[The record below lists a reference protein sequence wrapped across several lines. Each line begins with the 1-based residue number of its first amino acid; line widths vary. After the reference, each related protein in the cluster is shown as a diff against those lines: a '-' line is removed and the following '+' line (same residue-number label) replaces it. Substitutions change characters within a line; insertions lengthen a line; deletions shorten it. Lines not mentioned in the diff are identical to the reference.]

1 MAEAKIDV
9 PYCSQNRVSTISE
22 EERISRTIRG
32 PIRHRE
38 GGWTAED
45 DDYLRKWV
53 EVYKGKHWKKIAS
66 GLHNRT
72 DVQCLHRWQKVLNPE
87 VNKGPWSQEEDRKLI
102 ELVSKS
108 EPIKWSVVAKS
119 IPGRIGKQCR
129 ERWHN
134 HLDPNIK
141 KDAWTKDEEL
151 AIVRAHRVYGNQW
164 AEIAKLLPGRTDN
177 AIKNLWNCSLKKK
190 FDLYLSAE
198 PLPPVLK
205 TGEDNARNIPT
216 SSAKLRYPSIYWED
230 NLWNTDLQKNLG
242 ICLPTGKLPSF
253 GSVLKT
259 GEYDAKNATK
269 SSVGNSA
276 VCSNK
281 GLNAIAG
288 SCLGN
293 ENSTKNL
300 WITPLLKNLDIHQS
314 TERLRS
320 SGSVLKTGEANP
332 KSATKPTA
340 VGNSTMS
347 DKKGFSAGTRSC
359 VENENSIVNIRN
371 SSLKTMLDFHRSTGL
386 LPAVGSVLNTRGD
399 DEKKVTKSSVVG
411 NSAVCNDK
419 FFNASTRSC
428 LENGH
433 TGKNPWNSSLEE
445 NIDFHLFTGQL
456 PPVGTV
462 LNTEDYALQISISP
476 AAGKISGCNNDGFND
491 GTQCSLVNGDF
502 YKVDEGCMDPAEP
515 SIPEF
520 LDARDPTGV
529 LATES
534 SNSVGV
540 GCRQLAS
547 KHEFSR
553 SNSKENLVKRRSI
566 GNRERII
573 AGAPLP
579 ISVPVTGS
587 LNQATSI
594 LTSEMG
600 KTGVLATDSGNS
612 VGLGCRQLVS
622 EHEFSRSNSKE
633 NLVSDRSIGD
643 IERSIAG
650 ALLSFSV
657 PVTGSLNQETSDLTL
672 EIGKTGVLAT
682 DSSNSDDLGCRQ
694 LASKHEF
701 SRSNSKANLVKY
713 RSIGDIE
720 RSTAGTL
727 LSISVPVTGSLNQET
742 PDLTSEIGKSGL
754 LATDSSNFVGL
765 GCRQL
770 ASKHKF
776 SRSNSKANLVKYR
789 SISDIERST
798 SGTPLPISAPVTKFK
813 NRSATPVKESKPSK
827 KSALSDAI
835 RSQWELQRSLQD
847 QREFQRKPQLRVV
860 ETARQPQ
867 KLFVE
872 QKKVGEAFMLAS
884 QPSCSTNHAVSA
896 GTSSTHLGQDLLID
910 GSNDMSLRNDLH
922 EGMLE
927 LGVTGSLNQETADLT
942 SVLSPTICLPPV
954 CNNSLVDQRVESLFK
969 NVAKSFSTLPSI
981 VRKRKREAGGARK
994 REEHIKEVQ
1003 DEESLHSLEIKK
1015 TDNSKEKPGSMVS
1028 LGSDN
1033 ISCRGNNTVSQF
1045 YSRKAWKDKSEV
1057 FNSLEKH
1064 LDGDE
1069 HKNEVMDEE
1078 ELYSPERKKIDTSE
1092 EKPGSVDVNLKSDNS
1107 VCRGN
1112 STVRLFYT
1120 RNTRPYRFR
1129 QKQSEMFYTRKVR
1142 PYGLRKTKSDVS
1154 VSLEKQLVRDEHTSK
1169 LQDEESLHTV
1179 ERKQTD
1185 NGEKMAGS
1193 VDVNLKSDN
1202 SVCRGNSTVRLFY
1215 TRNARPYRFR
1225 QKQSD
1230 MFCTKKARPCGL
1242 SKNKSDVS
1250 VSLEKQLRGDEHT
1263 NEVQDE
1269 ESLRRV
1275 ERKKNDNGE
1284 EMAGSLDVSLKIE
1297 SAACRGDSTVRLFYT
1312 RKSRPY
1318 GVMQKQS
1325 EMFKARP
1332 YGLTQIKSDVS
1343 VSLEKQLDRDEHTN
1357 EVQDEESLHTFERKK
1372 TDNGEE
1378 MAGSLDVNLKT
1389 ESSTCRGNTTVR
1401 LFYSKKARPYGLR
1414 KNKSD
1419 VFQSLE
1425 KQLDGDYHT
1434 DEVKDEERLYALERK
1449 KLHIREENP
1458 ELCRLRQ
1465 KQSGM
1470 FYTRKARP
1478 YGSMQKNS
1486 DVSVSLK
1493 KRLDKD
1499 EHTNEAQNE
1508 ESLHSVE
1515 RKKPDDSEEMAGSL
1529 DVNLNS
1535 ENSSC
1540 PGNSS
1545 VRLFYTNPSLYGSR
1559 QNKSDVLKSLENQ
1572 LDGNEYINEVV
1583 DEEGLDSIGRKKVYT
1598 RDENAGS
1605 VDVNP
1610 KSDKSACRGNNTVR
1624 LFYTRK
1630 ARLYRCRIKQSGQLY
1645 TRKARPYRLR
1655 QEESDISRS
1664 VETQLDRV
1672 EHSSEGQDRDTTRC
1686 RLKKSGMFYTRKARP
1701 NGLRQTKYDILKLI
1715 EKQLHRDEHANELR
1729 DERKLPSFERRVTD
1743 TSEEPGSGD
1752 VNLVTDNSAYHG
1764 NSSVRLFY
1772 TRKTRPCSSS
1782 QKTV

>member
-1 MAEAKIDV
+1 MADAKIDV
-9 PYCSQNRVSTISE
+9 PYCSQNRVSTVSE
-22 EERISRTIRG
+22 EEDEEAKRMSMTIRG

-38 GGWTAED
+38 GGWTAEE

-53 EVYKGKHWKKIAS
+53 QVYKGKHWKKIAS

-72 DVQCLHRWQKVLNPE
+72 DVQY
-87 VNKGPWSQEEDRKLI
+87 RKLI
-102 ELVSKS
+102 ELVLKS
-108 EPIKWSVVAKS
+108 GPIKWSVVAKS

-129 ERWHN
+129 ERWYN

-177 AIKNLWNCSLKKK
+177 AIKNLWNSSLKKK
-190 FDLYLSAE
+190 LDLYLSAE

-216 SSAKLRYPSIYWED
+216 SSEKLRYPSVYRED

-242 ICLPTGKLPSF
+242 ICLSTGKLPSF

-259 GEYDAKNATK
+259 GEDDSKNATK

-300 WITPLLKNLDIHQS
+300 WITPLLKNLNIHQS
-314 TERLRS
+314 TDRLQS
-320 SGSVLKTGEANP
+320 SGLVLKTGEANP
-332 KSATKPTA
+332 KSATKSTA

-347 DKKGFSAGTRSC
+347 DKKGFSAGTRNC
-359 VENENSIVNIRN
+359 LENENSIVNIRN

-386 LPAVGSVLNTRGD
+386 LAAVGSVLKTRGD
-399 DEKKVTKSSVVG
+399 DEKKVTKSSSVVG

-419 FFNASTRSC
+419 FFNTSTRTC
-428 LENGH
+428 LE
-433 TGKNPWNSSLEE
+433 
-445 NIDFHLFTGQL
+445 FTAQL

-476 AAGKISGCNNDGFND
+476 AAGKISGCNNEGLTD
-491 GTQCSLVNGDF
+491 GTQRSLGNEDF
-502 YKVDEGCMDPAEP
+502 FKVDEGCMDPVEP

-520 LDARDPTGV
+520 LDVGDPTGV

-534 SNSVGV
+534 SSSVDL

-547 KHEFSR
+547 DHEFSR
-553 SNSKENLVKRRSI
+553 TNSKANLV
-566 GNRERII
+566 N
-573 AGAPLP
+573 
-579 ISVPVTGS
+579 
-587 LNQATSI
+587 
-594 LTSEMG
+594 
-600 KTGVLATDSGNS
+600 
-612 VGLGCRQLVS
+612 
-622 EHEFSRSNSKE
+622 
-633 NLVSDRSIGD
+633 DRSIGD

-650 ALLSFSV
+650 TLLSFSV
-657 PVTGSLNQETSDLTL
+657 PVTGSLNQETSDLTS
-672 EIGKTGVLAT
+672 EIGKTCVLAT
-682 DSSNSDDLGCRQ
+682 DSSNSDVLGCRQ
-694 LASKHEF
+694 LASKHVF

-720 RSTAGTL
+720 RSIAGTL
-727 LSISVPVTGSLNQET
+727 LSISVPITGSLNQET
-742 PDLTSEIGKSGL
+742 SGLTSEIGKSGV
-754 LATDSSNFVGL
+754 LATDSSNSVGL

-770 ASKHKF
+770 ASKHEF
-776 SRSNSKANLVKYR
+776 SRSNFKANLVKYR
-789 SISDIERST
+789 SIGDIERRIAE
-798 SGTPLPISAPVTKFK
+798 TPVPIPVPVTKFK
-813 NRSATPVKESKPSK
+813 NRSATPVKETKPSK
-827 KSALSDAI
+827 KSALSEAI
-835 RSQWELQRSLQD
+835 QSQWELQKSLHD
-847 QREFQRKPQLRVV
+847 QLEFQREPQIRAV

-867 KLFVE
+867 KLFE
-872 QKKVGEAFMLAS
+872 EKKKVGEAFMLAS
-884 QPSCSTNHAVSA
+884 QSSCSTNPAVSA
-896 GTSSTHLGQDLLID
+896 VPSSTRLGPDLLNV
-910 GSNDMSLRNDLH
+910 GSNDVSLRNDIHKGVLD
-922 EGMLE
+922 
-927 LGVTGSLNQETADLT
+927 LGVTCSLNQETAVLT
-942 SVLSPTICLPPV
+942 SDLSPTICLPPV
-954 CNNSLVDQRVESLFK
+954 CNDSLVDQRVESLFK
-969 NVAKSFSTLPSI
+969 NVAKSFSTIPSI
-981 VRKRKREAGGARK
+981 LRKRKREAGGARNQD
-994 REEHIKEVQ
+994 EHIKEVQ
-1003 DEESLHSLEIKK
+1003 DEESLHSLEMQKA
-1015 TDNSKEKPGSMVS
+1015 DNSKEKPGSMVN
-1028 LGSDN
+1028 LESDN
-1033 ISCRGNNTVSQF
+1033 ISCRGNNTVRQF
-1045 YSRKAWKDKSEV
+1045 YSRKAWKNKSEV
-1057 FNSLEKH
+1057 FKSLEKH

-1069 HKNEVMDEE
+1069 HTNEVMDEE
-1078 ELYSPERKKIDTSE
+1078 GLHSPERKKTDSTE

-1120 RNTRPYRFR
+1120 RNSRPYRFR
-1129 QKQSEMFYTRKVR
+1129 QKQSEMFYTRKAR
-1142 PYGLRKTKSDVS
+1142 PYGLRKNKSDVS
-1154 VSLEKQLVRDEHTSK
+1154 VSLEKQLDRDVHTSK
-1169 LQDEESLHTV
+1169 LQDEKSLHTV
-1179 ERKQTD
+1179 ERKKID
-1185 NGEKMAGS
+1185 NGEEMAGS

-1202 SVCRGNSTVRLFY
+1202 SVSRGNSTVRLFY

-1230 MFCTKKARPCGL
+1230 MFYTKKARPCGL
-1242 SKNKSDVS
+1242 NKNKSDVS
-1250 VSLEKQLRGDEHT
+1250 MSLEKQLHRDEHT
-1263 NEVQDE
+1263 DEGQDE
-1269 ESLRRV
+1269 ESLHRV
-1275 ERKKNDNGE
+1275 ERKETDNGE
-1284 EMAGSLDVSLKIE
+1284 EMAGSPDVSLKNE
-1297 SAACRGDSTVRLFYT
+1297 SAACSGNSTVRLFYT
-1312 RKSRPY
+1312 RKVRPY
-1318 GVMQKQS
+1318 SVMQKQS
-1325 EMFKARP
+1325 EMFYTRKACP
-1332 YGLTQIKSDVS
+1332 CGSMQIKSDIS
-1343 VSLEKQLDRDEHTN
+1343 VSLEKQLDRDEHKN
-1357 EVQDEESLHTFERKK
+1357 EVQDEESLHTVERKR

-1389 ESSTCRGNTTVR
+1389 ESSACRGNSTVR
-1401 LFYSKKARPYGLR
+1401 LFYTKKARPYGLR

-1425 KQLDGDYHT
+1425 KQLDGDDLT

-1478 YGSMQKNS
+1478 YGSIQKNS

-1493 KRLDKD
+1493 KQLDKD
-1499 EHTNEAQNE
+1499 EHRNEVQNE

-1515 RKKPDDSEEMAGSL
+1515 RKKSDDSEEMAGSL
-1529 DVNLNS
+1529 VVNLNR

-1545 VRLFYTNPSLYGSR
+1545 VRLFYTKPSPYGSR

-1572 LDGNEYINEVV
+1572 LDGNEYTNEVV
-1583 DEEGLDSIGRKKVYT
+1583 DEEGFDSLERKKVNT

-1610 KSDKSACRGNNTVR
+1610 KSDKSAYRGNSTVR

-1630 ARLYRCRIKQSGQLY
+1630 ARLYGCRIKQSGQLY
-1645 TRKARPYRLR
+1645 ARKARPYRFM

-1664 VETQLDRV
+1664 VEMQLDRV

-1686 RLKKSGMFYTRKARP
+1686 RLKRSGMFYTRKARP
-1701 NGLRQTKYDILKLI
+1701 NSLRQTKYDILK
-1715 EKQLHRDEHANELR
+1715 
-1729 DERKLPSFERRVTD
+1729 RVTD
-1743 TSEEPGSGD
+1743 TSEEPGPGV
-1752 VNLVTDNSAYHG
+1752 VNLITDNPAYHA

-1772 TRKTRPCSSS
+1772 TRKARTCSSS
-1782 QKTV
+1782 QKTI

>member
-9 PYCSQNRVSTISE
+9 PYCSQNRVSTVSE
-22 EERISRTIRG
+22 EEDEEAKRMSRTIRG

-38 GGWTAED
+38 GGWTAEE

-53 EVYKGKHWKKIAS
+53 EVYKGKHWKKIAA

-108 EPIKWSVVAKS
+108 GPIKWSVVAKS

-129 ERWHN
+129 ERWYN

-177 AIKNLWNCSLKKK
+177 AIKNLWNSSLKKK
-190 FDLYLSAE
+190 LDLYLSAE

-216 SSAKLRYPSIYWED
+216 SSAKLRYPSVYRED
-230 NLWNTDLQKNLG
+230 NLWNTNLQKNLG
-242 ICLPTGKLPSF
+242 ICLSTGKLPSF

-259 GEYDAKNATK
+259 GEDDAKNATK

-281 GLNAIAG
+281 GLNVIGG

-300 WITPLLKNLDIHQS
+300 WITPLLKNLNIHQS
-314 TERLRS
+314 TEKLPS

-332 KSATKPTA
+332 KMQPNHQLCLA
-340 VGNSTMS
+340 
-347 DKKGFSAGTRSC
+347 
-359 VENENSIVNIRN
+359 NENSIMNIRN
-371 SSLKTMLDFHRSTGL
+371 GSLKTMLDFHRSTGL
-386 LPAVGSVLNTRGD
+386 LPAVGSVLKTRVD

-419 FFNASTRSC
+419 KFNAR
-428 LENGH
+428 
-433 TGKNPWNSSLEE
+433 KNPSNSSLEE

-476 AAGKISGCNNDGFND
+476 AAGKISGCNNDG
-491 GTQCSLVNGDF
+491 TQCSLGNEDF
-502 YKVDEGCMDPAEP
+502 YKVDE
-515 SIPEF
+515 S
-520 LDARDPTGV
+520 
-529 LATES
+529 
-534 SNSVGV
+534 
-540 GCRQLAS
+540 
-547 KHEFSR
+547 
-553 SNSKENLVKRRSI
+553 
-566 GNRERII
+566 
-573 AGAPLP
+573 
-579 ISVPVTGS
+579 
-587 LNQATSI
+587 
-594 LTSEMG
+594 
-600 KTGVLATDSGNS
+600 VLATDSSNS
-612 VGLGCRQLVS
+612 VGLGCRQLAS
-622 EHEFSRSNSKE
+622 EHEFSRTSSKE
-633 NLVSDRSIGD
+633 NLVNDRSIGD

-650 ALLSFSV
+650 TLLSFSV
-657 PVTGSLNQETSDLTL
+657 PVTGSLNQKTSDLTS
-672 EIGKTGVLAT
+672 EIGKTCVLATDLSNSDDLGCRQLASKHGFSRSNSKANLVKYRSIGDIERSIAGTLLSISVPITGSLNQETSGLTSEIGKSGVLAT
-682 DSSNSDDLGCRQ
+682 DSSNSVGLGCRQ

-720 RSTAGTL
+720 RRIA
-727 LSISVPVTGSLNQET
+727 E
-742 PDLTSEIGKSGL
+742 
-754 LATDSSNFVGL
+754 
-765 GCRQL
+765 
-770 ASKHKF
+770 
-776 SRSNSKANLVKYR
+776 
-789 SISDIERST
+789 
-798 SGTPLPISAPVTKFK
+798 TPLPIPVPVTKFK

-827 KSALSDAI
+827 KSALSEAI
-835 RSQWELQRSLQD
+835 RSQWELQKSLHD
-847 QREFQRKPQLRVV
+847 QLEFQREPQIRAV

-867 KLFVE
+867 KLFEE

-884 QPSCSTNHAVSA
+884 QSSCSTNPAVSA
-896 GTSSTHLGQDLLID
+896 VPSSTRLGPDLLNV
-910 GSNDMSLRNDLH
+910 GSNDVSLRNDLH
-922 EGMLE
+922 EAVLE
-927 LGVTGSLNQETADLT
+927 LGVTGSLNQETAVLT
-942 SVLSPTICLPPV
+942 SDLSPTICLPPV
-954 CNNSLVDQRVESLFK
+954 CNDSLVDQRVESLFK
-969 NVAKSFSTLPSI
+969 NVAKSFSSIPSI
-981 VRKRKREAGGARK
+981 LRKRKREAGGARNQD
-994 REEHIKEVQ
+994 EHIKEVQ
-1003 DEESLHSLEIKK
+1003 DEESLHSLEMQKA
-1015 TDNSKEKPGSMVS
+1015 DNSKEKPGSMVN
-1028 LGSDN
+1028 LESDN
-1033 ISCRGNNTVSQF
+1033 ISCRGNNTVRQF
-1045 YSRKAWKDKSEV
+1045 YSRKAWKNKSEV
-1057 FNSLEKH
+1057 FKSLEKH

-1069 HKNEVMDEE
+1069 HTNEVMDEE
-1078 ELYSPERKKIDTSE
+1078 GLHTPKRKKTDSTE
-1092 EKPGSVDVNLKSDNS
+1092 ENPGSVDVNLKSDNS

-1120 RNTRPYRFR
+1120 RNSRPYRFR
-1129 QKQSEMFYTRKVR
+1129 QKQSEMFYTRKAR
-1142 PYGLRKTKSDVS
+1142 PYGLRKNKSDVS
-1154 VSLEKQLVRDEHTSK
+1154 VSLEKQLDRDVHTI
-1169 LQDEESLHTV
+1169 
-1179 ERKQTD
+1179 ERKKTD

-1202 SVCRGNSTVRLFY
+1202 SVSRGNSTVWLFY

-1230 MFCTKKARPCGL
+1230 MFYTKRL
-1242 SKNKSDVS
+1242 IH
-1250 VSLEKQLRGDEHT
+1250 KQLHRDEHT
-1263 NEVQDE
+1263 DEGQDE
-1269 ESLRRV
+1269 ESLHRV
-1275 ERKKNDNGE
+1275 ERKETDNGE
-1284 EMAGSLDVSLKIE
+1284 EMAGSPDVSLKNE
-1297 SAACRGDSTVRLFYT
+1297 SAACSGNSTVRLFYT
-1312 RKSRPY
+1312 RKARPY
-1318 GVMQKQS
+1318 GVKQKQS
-1325 EMFKARP
+1325 DIFYTRKARP
-1332 YGLTQIKSDVS
+1332 CGSMQIKSDVS
-1343 VSLEKQLDRDEHTN
+1343 NKN
-1357 EVQDEESLHTFERKK
+1357 EVQDEESLHTVERKRN
-1372 TDNGEE
+1372 DNGEK

-1389 ESSTCRGNTTVR
+1389 ESSACRGNSTVR
-1401 LFYSKKARPYGLR
+1401 LFYTKKARPYGLR

-1425 KQLDGDYHT
+1425 NQLDGDDLT

-1478 YGSMQKNS
+1478 YGSMQENS
-1486 DVSVSLK
+1486 DVSVSLQK
-1493 KRLDKD
+1493 QLDKD
-1499 EHTNEAQNE
+1499 EHRNEVQNE
-1508 ESLHSVE
+1508 ESLHS
-1515 RKKPDDSEEMAGSL
+1515 EMAGSL
-1529 DVNLNS
+1529 DVNLNR

-1545 VRLFYTNPSLYGSR
+1545 VRLFYTKPSPYGSR

-1572 LDGNEYINEVV
+1572 LDGNEYTNEVV
-1583 DEEGLDSIGRKKVYT
+1583 DEEGFDSLGRKKVDT

-1610 KSDKSACRGNNTVR
+1610 KSDKSAYRGNSTVR
-1624 LFYTRK
+1624 LFYSRK
-1630 ARLYRCRIKQSGQLY
+1630 ARLYECRIKQSGQLY
-1645 TRKARPYRLR
+1645 ARKARPYRFM

-1664 VETQLDRV
+1664 VEMQLDRV

-1686 RLKKSGMFYTRKARP
+1686 RLKRSGMFYTRKARP
-1701 NGLRQTKYDILKLI
+1701 NSLRQTKYDILKLI
-1715 EKQLHRDEHANELR
+1715 EKQLNRDEHANELR
-1729 DERKLPSFERRVTD
+1729 DEQKLPSFERRVTD
-1743 TSEEPGSGD
+1743 TSEEPGPGD
-1752 VNLVTDNSAYHG
+1752 VNLITDNPAYHA

-1772 TRKTRPCSSS
+1772 TRKARTCSSS
-1782 QKTV
+1782 RKTF

>member
-22 EERISRTIRG
+22 EEDEEAKRMSMTIWG

-38 GGWTAED
+38 GGWTAEE

-66 GLHNRT
+66 GLHNRM

-108 EPIKWSVVAKS
+108 GPIKWSVVAKS

-129 ERWHN
+129 ERWYN

-177 AIKNLWNCSLKKK
+177 AIKNLWNSSLKKK
-190 FDLYLSAE
+190 LDLYISAE

-216 SSAKLRYPSIYWED
+216 SSEKLRYPSVYRED

-242 ICLPTGKLPSF
+242 ICLSTGKLPSF

-259 GEYDAKNATK
+259 GEDDAKNATK

-300 WITPLLKNLDIHQS
+300 WITTLLKNLNIHQS
-314 TERLRS
+314 TDRLQS

-332 KSATKPTA
+332 KSATKSTA

-347 DKKGFSAGTRSC
+347 DKKGFSAGTRNC
-359 VENENSIVNIRN
+359 LENENSIVNIRN
-371 SSLKTMLDFHRSTGL
+371 TSLKTMLDFHRSTGL
-386 LPAVGSVLNTRGD
+386 LPAVGSVLKTRGD
-399 DEKKVTKSSVVG
+399 DEKKVTKSSSVVG

-419 FFNASTRSC
+419 FFNTSTRSC
-428 LENGH
+428 LE
-433 TGKNPWNSSLEE
+433 
-445 NIDFHLFTGQL
+445 FTGQL

-476 AAGKISGCNNDGFND
+476 AAGKISGCNNEGLTD
-491 GTQCSLVNGDF
+491 GTQRSLGNEDF
-502 YKVDEGCMDPAEP
+502 YKVDEGCMDPVEP

-520 LDARDPTGV
+520 LDVGDPTGV

-534 SNSVGV
+534 SSSVDL

-547 KHEFSR
+547 DHEFSR
-553 SNSKENLVKRRSI
+553 KNSKANLV
-566 GNRERII
+566 N
-573 AGAPLP
+573 
-579 ISVPVTGS
+579 
-587 LNQATSI
+587 
-594 LTSEMG
+594 
-600 KTGVLATDSGNS
+600 
-612 VGLGCRQLVS
+612 
-622 EHEFSRSNSKE
+622 
-633 NLVSDRSIGD
+633 DRSIGD

-650 ALLSFSV
+650 TLLSFSV
-657 PVTGSLNQETSDLTL
+657 PVTGSLNQETSDLTS
-672 EIGKTGVLAT
+672 EIGKTCVLATDSSNSDVLGCRQLASKHVFSRSNSKANLVKYRSIGDIERSIAGTLLSISVPITGSLNQETSGLTSEIGKSGVLAT
-682 DSSNSDDLGCRQ
+682 DSSNSVGLVCRQ

-720 RSTAGTL
+720 RRIA
-727 LSISVPVTGSLNQET
+727 ET
-742 PDLTSEIGKSGL
+742 P
-754 LATDSSNFVGL
+754 V
-765 GCRQL
+765 
-770 ASKHKF
+770 
-776 SRSNSKANLVKYR
+776 
-789 SISDIERST
+789 
-798 SGTPLPISAPVTKFK
+798 PIPVPVTKFK
-813 NRSATPVKESKPSK
+813 TGAQHL
-827 KSALSDAI
+827 SALSEAI
-835 RSQWELQRSLQD
+835 RSQWELQKSLHD
-847 QREFQRKPQLRVV
+847 QLEFQREPQIRAV

-867 KLFVE
+867 KLFEE

-884 QPSCSTNHAVSA
+884 QSSCATNPAVSA
-896 GTSSTHLGQDLLID
+896 VPSSTRLGPDLLNF
-910 GSNDMSLRNDLH
+910 GSNDVSLRNDLR
-922 EGMLE
+922 EGVLE
-927 LGVTGSLNQETADLT
+927 LGVTRSLNQETAVLT
-942 SVLSPTICLPPV
+942 SDLSPTICLPPV
-954 CNNSLVDQRVESLFK
+954 CNDSLVDQRVESLFK
-969 NVAKSFSTLPSI
+969 NVAKSFSTIPSI
-981 VRKRKREAGGARK
+981 LRKRKREAGGARHQD
-994 REEHIKEVQ
+994 EHIKEVQ
-1003 DEESLHSLEIKK
+1003 DEESLHSLEMQKA
-1015 TDNSKEKPGSMVS
+1015 DNSKEKPGSMVN
-1028 LGSDN
+1028 LESDN
-1033 ISCRGNNTVSQF
+1033 ISCRGNNTVRQF
-1045 YSRKAWKDKSEV
+1045 YSRKIWKNKSEV
-1057 FNSLEKH
+1057 FKSLEKH

-1069 HKNEVMDEE
+1069 HTNEVMDEE
-1078 ELYSPERKKIDTSE
+1078 GLHSPERKKTDSTE

-1120 RNTRPYRFR
+1120 RNSRPYRFR
-1129 QKQSEMFYTRKVR
+1129 QKQSEMFYTRKAR
-1142 PYGLRKTKSDVS
+1142 PYGLRKNKSDVS
-1154 VSLEKQLVRDEHTSK
+1154 VSLEKQLDRDVHTSK
-1169 LQDEESLHTV
+1169 LQDEKSIHTV
-1179 ERKQTD
+1179 ERKKID

-1202 SVCRGNSTVRLFY
+1202 SVSRGNSTVRLFY
-1215 TRNARPYRFR
+1215 TRNARPYRFT

-1230 MFCTKKARPCGL
+1230 MFYTKKARPCGL

-1250 VSLEKQLRGDEHT
+1250 MSLEKQLHRDEHT
-1263 NEVQDE
+1263 DEGQDE
-1269 ESLRRV
+1269 ESLHRV
-1275 ERKKNDNGE
+1275 ERKETDNGE
-1284 EMAGSLDVSLKIE
+1284 EMAGSPDVILKNE
-1297 SAACRGDSTVRLFYT
+1297 SAACSGNSTVRLFYT
-1312 RKSRPY
+1312 RKARPY
-1318 GVMQKQS
+1318 GVKQKQS
-1325 EMFKARP
+1325 DIFYTRKARP
-1332 YGLTQIKSDVS
+1332 CGSMQIKSDVS
-1343 VSLEKQLDRDEHTN
+1343 ASLEKQLDRDENKN
-1357 EVQDEESLHTFERKK
+1357 EVQDEESLHTVERKR

-1389 ESSTCRGNTTVR
+1389 ESSACHGNSTVR
-1401 LFYSKKARPYGLR
+1401 LFYTKKARPYGLR

-1425 KQLDGDYHT
+1425 NQLDGDDLT

-1478 YGSMQKNS
+1478 YASMQKNS

-1493 KRLDKD
+1493 KQLDKD
-1499 EHTNEAQNE
+1499 EHRNEVQNE

-1515 RKKPDDSEEMAGSL
+1515 RKKSDDSEEMAGSP
-1529 DVNLNS
+1529 DVNLNR

-1545 VRLFYTNPSLYGSR
+1545 VRLFYTKPSPYGSR
-1559 QNKSDVLKSLENQ
+1559 QNKSDILKCLENQ
-1572 LDGNEYINEVV
+1572 LDGNEYTNEVV
-1583 DEEGLDSIGRKKVYT
+1583 DEEGFDSLGRKKVDT
-1598 RDENAGS
+1598 GDENAGS

-1610 KSDKSACRGNNTVR
+1610 KSDKSAYRGNSTVR
-1624 LFYTRK
+1624 LFYSRK
-1630 ARLYRCRIKQSGQLY
+1630 ARLYECRIKQSGQLY
-1645 TRKARPYRLR
+1645 ARKARPYRFM

-1664 VETQLDRV
+1664 VEMQLDRV

-1686 RLKKSGMFYTRKARP
+1686 RLKRSGMFYTRKARP
-1701 NGLRQTKYDILKLI
+1701 NSLRQTKYDILKLI
-1715 EKQLHRDEHANELR
+1715 EKQLNRDEHANELR
-1729 DERKLPSFERRVTD
+1729 DEKKLPSFERRVTD
-1743 TSEEPGSGD
+1743 TSEEPGPGD
-1752 VNLVTDNSAYHG
+1752 VNLITDNSAYHA
-1764 NSSVRLFY
+1764 NSSVRLLY
-1772 TRKTRPCSSS
+1772 TRKARTCNSSR
-1782 QKTV
+1782 KTI

>member
-1 MAEAKIDV
+1 MAEAQIDV
-9 PYCSQNRVSTISE
+9 PYSSQNTISE

-38 GGWTAED
+38 GGWTAEE

-53 EVYKGKHWKKIAS
+53 QVYKGKHWKKIAS

-108 EPIKWSVVAKS
+108 ESIKWSVVAKS

-190 FDLYLSAE
+190 LDLHLSAE

-242 ICLPTGKLPSF
+242 ICLSTGKLPSF

-276 VCSNK
+276 ACSNK

-293 ENSTKNL
+293 QSSTKNL
-300 WITPLLKNLDIHQS
+300 WITPLLKNLDIHPS

-332 KSATKPTA
+332 KCATKPTA

-359 VENENSIVNIRN
+359 LENENSIVNIRN

-419 FFNASTRSC
+419 IFNASTRSC

-433 TGKNPWNSSLEE
+433 TGKNPWNSSYTGKNPWNSSLEE
-445 NIDFHLFTGQL
+445 NIDSHLFNGQL

-462 LNTEDYALQISISP
+462 LNTEDYALQISVSP
-476 AAGKISGCNNDGFND
+476 AAGKISGCNNDG
-491 GTQCSLVNGDF
+491 TRCSLGNGDF
-502 YKVDEGCMDPAEP
+502 YKVDEGCMDLAEP
-515 SIPEF
+515 TIPDF
-520 LDARDPTGV
+520 LDAGDPTGV

-547 KHEFSR
+547 EHEFSR
-553 SNSKENLVKRRSI
+553 SNSKKNLVKHRSI

-573 AGAPLP
+573 SGAPLP

-594 LTSEMG
+594 LTTEMG
-600 KTGVLATDSGNS
+600 KTGVLATDSGNP
-612 VGLGCRQLVS
+612 VGLECRQLVS
-622 EHEFSRSNSKE
+622 EHEFCRSNSKE

-650 ALLSFSV
+650 TLLSFSV
-657 PVTGSLNQETSDLTL
+657 PVTGPLNQETSDLTS
-672 EIGKTGVLAT
+672 EIGKTCVLAT

-720 RSTAGTL
+720 RSIAGTL

-742 PDLTSEIGKSGL
+742 SGLTSEIGKSGV
-754 LATDSSNFVGL
+754 LATDSSNSVGL

-770 ASKHKF
+770 ASKHEF
-776 SRSNSKANLVKYR
+776 SRSNAKANLVKYR
-789 SISDIERST
+789 SIGDIERRIA
-798 SGTPLPISAPVTKFK
+798 GTPLPISVPVTKFK
-813 NRSATPVKESKPSK
+813 KRSATPVKESKPSK
-827 KSALSDAI
+827 KSALSEAI
-835 RSQWELQRSLQD
+835 RSQWELQKSLRD
-847 QREFQRKPQLRVV
+847 QLEFQREPKLRAV

-867 KLFVE
+867 KLFEE

-884 QPSCSTNHAVSA
+884 QPSCSTNQAVSA
-896 GTSSTHLGQDLLID
+896 GTSSTRLDQDLLNV
-910 GSNDMSLRNDLH
+910 GSNDVSLRNDLH

-954 CNNSLVDQRVESLFK
+954 CNNSLVDQKVESLFK

-981 VRKRKREAGGARK
+981 LRKRKREAGGARK
-994 REEHIKEVQ
+994 LEEHIKEVQ
-1003 DEESLHSLEIKK
+1003 DEESLHSLEIKI

-1028 LGSDN
+1028 LESDN
-1033 ISCRGNNTVSQF
+1033 ISCRGSNTVSQF
-1045 YSRKAWKDKSEV
+1045 YSRKARKNKSEV
-1057 FNSLEKH
+1057 FKSLEKH

-1078 ELYSPERKKIDTSE
+1078 GLHSPERKKIDTSE

-1120 RNTRPYRFR
+1120 RNARPYRFR

-1142 PYGLRKTKSDVS
+1142 PYGLRKTKSVVS
-1154 VSLEKQLVRDEHTSK
+1154 VSLEKKLDRDEHTSK
-1169 LQDEESLHTV
+1169 LQGEESLHTV
-1179 ERKQTD
+1179 ERKQAD
-1185 NGEKMAGS
+1185 IGEKMAGS
-1193 VDVNLKSDN
+1193 VDVNLNSDN
-1202 SVCRGNSTVRLFY
+1202 SVCRGNSSVRLFY

-1242 SKNKSDVS
+1242 SINKSDVS
-1250 VSLEKQLRGDEHT
+1250 VSLQKQLRGDEYT

-1284 EMAGSLDVSLKIE
+1284 EMAGSLDVSLKNE
-1297 SAACRGDSTVRLFYT
+1297 SAACRGNSTVRLFYT
-1312 RKSRPY
+1312 RKFRPY
-1318 GVMQKQS
+1318 GVKQKQS
-1325 EMFKARP
+1325 EMVKARL
-1332 YGLTQIKSDVS
+1332 YGSTQIKSDVS
-1343 VSLEKQLDRDEHTN
+1343 VSLEKQLDKDEHTN
-1357 EVQDEESLHTFERKK
+1357 EVQDEESLHTFEGRK
-1372 TDNGEE
+1372 NGNGNE

-1401 LFYSKKARPYGLR
+1401 LFYSKKARPYSLR

-1425 KQLDGDYHT
+1425 KQLDGDDHT
-1434 DEVKDEERLYALERK
+1434 DEVKDEEKLYALERK

-1478 YGSMQKNS
+1478 YGPMQK
-1486 DVSVSLK
+1486 
-1493 KRLDKD
+1493 
-1499 EHTNEAQNE
+1499 NE

-1515 RKKPDDSEEMAGSL
+1515 RKKTDDGEGMAGSL
-1529 DVNLNS
+1529 DVNLKS
-1535 ENSSC
+1535 ENSYC

-1545 VRLFYTNPSLYGSR
+1545 VRLFYTKPSPYGSR
-1559 QNKSDVLKSLENQ
+1559 QNESDVLKSLENQ
-1572 LDGNEYINEVV
+1572 LDENVYTNEVV
-1583 DEEGLDSIGRKKVYT
+1583 DEEGLDSLERKKVDT

-1610 KSDKSACRGNNTVR
+1610 KNDKSACRGNSTVR

-1630 ARLYRCRIKQSGQLY
+1630 ACLYGCRIKQSGQWY
-1645 TRKARPYRLR
+1645 TRKARPYRFR
-1655 QEESDISRS
+1655 QEESDISRP
-1664 VETQLDRV
+1664 VEMQLDRV

-1686 RLKKSGMFYTRKARP
+1686 RVKKSGMFYTRKARP
-1701 NGLRQTKYDILKLI
+1701 NGLRQTKYDVLKLI
-1715 EKQLHRDEHANELR
+1715 EKQLNRDEHANELR
-1729 DERKLPSFERRVTD
+1729 DE
-1743 TSEEPGSGD
+1743 PGSGD
-1752 VNLVTDNSAYHG
+1752 FNLITDNSAYHG

-1772 TRKTRPCSSS
+1772 TRKARPCGSS
-1782 QKTV
+1782 QKNGLQVYREATG